1 MSGNFKQT
9 FPASLLQSFII
20 IKAMVIRCLNFPLS
34 ISHERV
40 LSKMFNQKIKCNII
54 PGRNCI
60 LSAQIKSPS
69 FLPLI
74 LSFFFFSEFFLVSF
88 LYCPI
93 FSVPADL
100 LRMKEA
106 NWSPPHTA
114 HGRLQ
119 QLACL
124 GHNFCWLHSAAN
136 ETGLLLVFNSAT
148 CFQVSSQQE
157 SFLSA
162 SS

>member
-20 IKAMVIRCLNFPLS
+20 IKAMVIRCLNFPMS

-54 PGRNCI
+54 PGRNGL
-60 LSAQIKSPS
+60 LSAQKKSPS
-69 FLPLI
+69 LLLLI
-74 LSFFFFSEFFLVSF
+74 LFFFFFPSL
-88 LYCPI
+88 LQHLI
-93 FSVPADL
+93 FSWSAFHTSSVPADL

-106 NWSPPHTA
+106 NWSPLHMA
-114 HGRLQ
+114 RGRLQ

-124 GHNFCWLHSAAN
+124 GHNFHWLHSAAN
-136 ETGLLLVFNSAT
+136 EAGLFLLGIQLSKML
-148 CFQVSSQQE
+148 SS
-157 SFLSA
+157 
-162 SS
+162 